1 MIIVFKLCLI
11 IVINLLLLCI
21 YFKIKANV
29 TQCFN
34 KVLVDMQ
41 SKKISQYDFDVIV
54 VGGGHAGIEAAYAA
68 SKMGSKTALVTLNP
82 AKIGCMPCNPA
93 VGGVGKGHIVYE
105 IAALGGLMPKLCSQT
120 YLQARM
126 LNTKKGPAVQG
137 LRLQIDKYAYSTLSQ
152 QVLNNTE
159 NLTIIAGSVGRIIV
173 DNHRIT
179 RGIITDAGQ
188 TITAPTV
195 VLSTGTFLNGLIH
208 IGDFQYNAG
217 RREEDAVKSLSP
229 FLLSLGLKLGRL
241 KTGTPP
247 RLLRSSLDFDKME
260 RQEADKNLPYLF
272 EFYPQRVVSSHDC
285 YITHTNQKT
294 HDIIR
299 KNLHRSAM
307 YSGNIKGIGPR
318 YCPSIEDKIGRF
330 PDKTSH
336 HVFVEPEGA
345 SVEEMY
351 PNGLS
356 TSLPFDVQKEY
367 IQSILGFEEAVIT
380 KLGYAVEY
388 DFVLPD
394 QLYQTLEVKTVQ
406 GLFLAGQINGTTG
419 YEEAAGQGII
429 AGINAHLKASGQNPF
444 ILDRTESYIGVMV
457 DDLTAMGVDEPYR
470 MFTSRAER
478 RLLLRQDNTFLRL
491 SQKAYDLG
499 LIDELL
505 YNSFCNEKKLIEET
519 VATFKEGN
527 KKDPILLDLFGKQG
541 FEIKEARKDTRWQNY
556 SDRALSVIHAE
567 ILYGPYLEREATEIK
582 KTAQYKQLHIPATM
596 DFNGM
601 PGLSKE
607 LQQKLITHKPATVAQ
622 ATLIPGMTPA
632 AISLLIFKI
641 RQTLKNFD

>member
-1 MIIVFKLCLI
+1 
-11 IVINLLLLCI
+11 
-21 YFKIKANV
+21 
-29 TQCFN
+29 
-34 KVLVDMQ
+34 MQ
-41 SKKISQYDFDVIV
+41 SNKKSQYNFDVIV

-68 SKMGSKTALVTLNP
+68 SKMGSKTALITLNSS
-82 AKIGCMPCNPA
+82 KIGCMPCNPA

-137 LRLQIDKYAYSTLSQ
+137 LRLQIDKHAYSSLSQ
-152 QVLNNTE
+152 HILKHTE
-159 NLTIIAGSVGRIIV
+159 NLSIVEGTVGKIILDQHRSVKGIV
-173 DNHRIT
+173 
-179 RGIITDAGQ
+179 TDAEQ
-188 TITAPTV
+188 TITAPAV

-208 IGDFQYNAG
+208 IGNFQYNAG
-217 RREEDAVKSLSP
+217 RREEEAVKSLSP

-247 RLLRSSLDFDKME
+247 RLLRSSLCFEKME
-260 RQEADKNLPYLF
+260 RQEADKDLNYLF
-272 EFYPQRVVSSHDC
+272 EFHSQKVTSSHDC
-285 YITHTNQKT
+285 YITHTNQHT
-294 HDIIR
+294 HDIIK

-330 PDKTSH
+330 PDKQSH

-356 TSLPFDVQKEY
+356 TSLPFEVQKQY
-367 IQSILGFEEAVIT
+367 IQSIVGFEDAVIT
-380 KLGYAVEY
+380 KPGYAVEY

-394 QLYQTLEVKTVQ
+394 QLHQTLEVKSVP

-419 YEEAAGQGII
+419 YEEAAGQGLV
-429 AGINAHLKASGQNPF
+429 AGINAHLKSIGKDPF

-457 DDLTAMGVDEPYR
+457 DDLTAMGIDEPYR

-491 SQKAYDLG
+491 SQKAYNLG
-499 LIDELL
+499 LINESL
-505 YNSFCNEKKLIEET
+505 YQSFSQEKQLIEQT
-519 VATFKEGN
+519 LASFKVGN
-527 KKDPILLDLFGKQG
+527 MKDPALLDLFGKQE
-541 FEIKEARKDTRWQNY
+541 FTIDQARVDNRWNAF

-567 ILYGPYLEREATEIK
+567 ILYGPYLEREELEVK
-582 KTAQYKQLHIPATM
+582 KTLQYKHMHIPTAV

-607 LQQKLITHKPATVAQ
+607 LQQKLTLHKPTTIAQ
-622 ATLIPGMTPA
+622 AALIPGMTPA

-641 RQTLKNFD
+641 RQLSKT